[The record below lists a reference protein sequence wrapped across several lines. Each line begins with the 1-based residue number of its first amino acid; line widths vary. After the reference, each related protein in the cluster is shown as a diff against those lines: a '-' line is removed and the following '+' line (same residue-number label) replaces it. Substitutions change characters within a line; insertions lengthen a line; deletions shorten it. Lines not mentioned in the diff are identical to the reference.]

1 MSDYLQIAKEALS
14 EERYSSAFEA
24 AQKVVKEDGKNY
36 DAFMVGTK
44 ALLAMSNSK
53 SGLRMN
59 KLIEFGYNLV
69 SLRKNYSKE
78 RGELCLSIIDKCIDG
93 YSSTIEKTNKF
104 LSGETDNMPE
114 LPFSDSYLYNIEY
127 FLTQDTK
134 AKKKVAEIRRLK
146 KEYDVLLKKA
156 KKKDFELS
164 NTKHNRLQ
172 VKSIQNN
179 TTPKEDLTTP
189 DICINYYD
197 GNKGYT
203 HLKYNIGAKT
213 IIIND
218 WTYKFSE
225 IIGFSCTSI
234 GGIQIS
240 GETTTSKANAGSV
253 VGRTIVGGLL
263 GGVAGAIIG
272 GATAKRTTT
281 RKPAQYS
288 SISYSIKVIASNN
301 IHQEILLTID
311 AEEAKQQI
319 IPVLA
324 MIKNMK

>member
-24 AQKVVKEDGKNY
+24 AQKAVMEDGKNY
-36 DAFMVGTK
+36 DAFLVGAK

-59 KLIEFGYNLV
+59 KLIEFGYNIV

-78 RGELCLSIIDKCIDG
+78 RGELCIAIIDKCIDG

-104 LSGETDNMPE
+104 LLGETDNMPE
-114 LPFSDSYLYNIEY
+114 LPFSVSYLYSIEF

-156 KKKDFELS
+156 KKKDLELS
-164 NTKHNRLQ
+164 NAKHNSSQ
-172 VKSIQNN
+172 VKNIQNN
-179 TTPKEDLTTP
+179 TTTREDLATP

-197 GNKGYT
+197 GYKGYT
-203 HLKYNIGAKT
+203 HLKYNLGAKT
-213 IIIND
+213 ITIND

-225 IIGFSCTSI
+225 IISFSCTSI

-240 GETTTSKANAGSV
+240 GETITSKANVGSI
-253 VGRTIVGGLL
+253 VGRTMVGGLL

-272 GATAKRTTT
+272 GATAKRIATK
-281 RKPAQYS
+281 KPAQYS
-288 SISYSIKVIASNN
+288 SVSYLIKVIASNN
-301 IHQEILLTID
+301 IHQEILLNID
-311 AEEAKQQI
+311 AEDAKQQI
-319 IPVLA
+319 IPVLE
-324 MIKNMK
+324 MIKNLK